1 MVSYTTKFFA
11 GTFKFIKRAF
21 QSKTL
26 LHALFIGCSIQVFSV
41 FSGISAIIA
50 YSSTLLEMVG
60 FSIKEAIWFAV
71 LPSFL
76 NLASKVLSTFII
88 ERIGR
93 RKLFITSGSFVVL
106 FLSLLA
112 TFLFLHSSNSP
123 SALPLN
129 KGGKC
134 DYSNCG
140 TCVTNSH
147 CGFCT
152 VKVNGEYLF
161 GTCSEGNMDGD
172 DFSDNITQCV
182 ILNDTENFLNESS
195 NTTEW
200 YFSHCPDNNK
210 YAIFSLVAV
219 MLLTTSTSAG
229 FIPLPWLIN
238 SEIYP
243 TWARGQAASLSSLF
257 NWFTNVLLLL
267 TFLSM
272 VDGLGLPQVI
282 AIYAVLSFVGVIFVF
297 LFLPETSNQPLEK
310 IERLFDRPYFLTWSY
325 PHACR
330 KRKDNIKYSVVEL
343 HQQTEIGN

>member
-1 MVSYTTKFFA
+1 MQVLCSFVIGSFHY
-11 GTFKFIKRAF
+11 IKQVL
-21 QSKTL
+21 QSKSL
-26 LHALFIGCSIQVFSV
+26 LHALFIGCTIHMLSAFC
-41 FSGISAIIA
+41 GIGVVIA
-50 YSSTLLEMVG
+50 YSSTLLELVG
-60 FSIKEAIWFAV
+60 FNIKEAIWFAT

-76 NLASKVLSTFII
+76 NLASKTFSTLII
-88 ERIGR
+88 EKVGR

-112 TFLFLHSSNSP
+112 TFLFLSNNVSP
-123 SALPLN
+123 SAVPLN
-129 KGGKC
+129 EGGKC

-152 VKVNGEYLF
+152 VKVNGEYLY
-161 GTCSEGNMDGD
+161 GTCSDGNMDGD
-172 DFSDNITQCV
+172 DFSDNNTQCV
-182 ILNDTENFLNESS
+182 IFNETESFLNISS

-210 YAIFSLVAV
+210 YAILSLVAV
-219 MLLTTSTSAG
+219 MLLMISTSAG
-229 FIPLPWLIN
+229 FVTLPWLIN

-243 TWARGQAASLSSLF
+243 TWARGQAASFSSLF

-282 AIYAVLSFVGVIFVF
+282 VIYAVLSFVGVIFVF
-297 LFLPETSNQPLEK
+297 LFLPETSNQPLEEIK
-310 IERLFDRPYFLTWSY
+310 RLFDKPYFLTMCNL
-325 PHACR
+325 PACG
-330 KRKDNIKYSVVEL
+330 KRSVKYSVVEL
-343 HQQTEIGN
+343 HKEAEIIEMS

>member
-1 MVSYTTKFFA
+1 M
-11 GTFKFIKRAF
+11 
-21 QSKTL
+21 
-26 LHALFIGCSIQVFSV
+26 HALFIGCSIQILSV
-41 FSGISAIIA
+41 FCGISAVIA

-60 FSIKEAIWFAV
+60 FSIKEAIWFAA

-76 NLASKVLSTFII
+76 NLASKILSAFII
-88 ERIGR
+88 EKIGR

-123 SALPLN
+123 SAVPIN
-129 KGGKC
+129 EGGKC

-140 TCVTNSH
+140 ACVTNSH

-152 VKVNGEYLF
+152 VKVNGEYLY
-161 GTCSEGNMDGD
+161 GTCSEGNIDGD
-172 DFSDNITQCV
+172 DFSDNTTQCV
-182 ILNDTENFLNESS
+182 ILESFLNKSS
-195 NTTEW
+195 NTTSEW
-200 YFSHCPDNNK
+200 YYNHCPDNNK

-219 MLLTTSTSAG
+219 MLLMISTSAG
-229 FIPLPWLIN
+229 LVSLPWVIN

-257 NWFTNVLLLL
+257 NWFTNILLLL

-282 AIYAVLSFVGVIFVF
+282 VIYAVLSFIGVIFIF
-297 LFLPETSNQPLEK
+297 LLLPETSNQPLEK
-310 IERLFDRPYFLTWSY
+310 IERLFDKPYFLTWNY
-325 PHACR
+325 LHACR

-343 HQQTEIGN
+343 HQQTEIAI